1 MKLTV
6 MGSAIRKIVWAEM
19 ALTAA
24 LGASTALAQSQPAAT
39 GTASTATSNG
49 AQALG
54 SAIAASP
61 AAASGSAVAAT
72 PAAAS
77 SAVAAAPGA
86 ASGAKASGA
95 KASTSVHQIKGIQV
109 TGSLIRSSDKVGFN
123 QVQTVT
129 QQDIKKSG
137 AVTVADYLRT
147 LTANSANSWSEST
160 TNNLS
165 AGGSGIAL
173 RGLSEKYT
181 LVLVDGQRVAPYGF
195 FSNGVDTFVD
205 LNTLPINMIDRI
217 EVVKT
222 GAVSQYGSDAIAGV
236 VNIITKQNF
245 HGLELDG
252 SVGSSINGNGG
263 NGTGKLGILAG
274 FGNLTSDGYNV
285 TASISAYKNNGS
297 VLADR
302 DYGASENLTNQPG
315 GTSWLAPSYWV
326 NPVTG
331 NPQALNGGCPFG
343 GSVKPAGTNFATQGS
358 AGTVCGLNTANSIST
373 IPMESRL
380 SGKVHANFKIND
392 STTAFVDFWGSSNQT
407 TQNDGTPTVGV
418 GGLNPPLIWNPATRT
433 LTPFSTT
440 VPVGLYNP
448 FGQPAQLTY
457 AFPNA
462 VSDTVNSNFFRASTG
477 VKGNFSLPY
486 GDWDWSASYGHSQ
499 SIVDNTYTNQL
510 TVSGLQSLYS
520 GNFNYSNP
528 SPGAVNGL
536 FTTTNNIGI
545 SKLDVVDATL
555 STPNLFHLPAGD
567 VGVGFGAQ
575 FMHQSEFLN
584 QGAPTNDGDIVSPPL
599 QSVYGQRNIAAVYYQ
614 FDLPIVRGLTFSQSG
629 RYDHYSDVGGAF
641 SPRFAL
647 RYQPVK
653 AFTAYASYNRGFRAP
668 TFVED
673 ANSSDIV
680 LQPNSQTGQFQTTV
694 ISGNPNLQ
702 PERTQNYNVGFQL
715 APTRTT
721 DIGFDWYK
729 ININNVIGNSTPQAI
744 YGSNGQFLYQT
755 EQYENLG
762 SLSTS
767 GFETTF
773 RQSVPTK
780 IGTFT
785 LSGDWAYVQSYWL
798 NENGVSFNGAGNNLL
813 FSQPFGGSFPRWK
826 GNTRLDW
833 AYHKWDTALTWQ
845 YTGPYSQ
852 AFTVPNA
859 ENSVAS
865 YSVFNLMVTY
875 TGFKHWTIYGGVNN
889 IFNRIPPF
897 DPVWQA
903 PLDYTG
909 YDSSLYAFYGRYA
922 QIGATYKF

>member
-1 MKLTV
+1 MNQTV
-6 MGSAIRKIVWAEM
+6 LNSAIRKIVWAEV

-24 LGASTALAQSQPAAT
+24 LGTTVAFAQTQPAT
-39 GTASTATSNG
+39 PG
-49 AQALG
+49 A
-54 SAIAASP
+54 AAAVPGAAAVAPGGAAAP
-61 AAASGSAVAAT
+61 AAASGAAAAAAK

-77 SAVAAAPGA
+77 GAAA
-86 ASGAKASGA
+86 ASN
-95 KASTSVHQIKGIQV
+95 VHKMQGFQV

-129 QQDIKKSG
+129 QKDIQNSG

-195 FSNGVDTFVD
+195 FSNGVDTFFD

-236 VNIITKQNF
+236 VNIITKHDYQ
-245 HGLELDG
+245 GLQLDG
-252 SVGSSINGNGG
+252 SLGTSINGNGG
-263 NGTGKLGILAG
+263 NGTGKLGILGG

-285 TASISAYKNNGS
+285 TASLSAYKNNGS
-297 VLADR
+297 TLADR
-302 DYGASENLTNQPG
+302 DYGASENFTNQPG
-315 GTSWLAPSYWV
+315 GTSWLAPSYWT
-326 NPVTG
+326 NPTTG
-331 NPQALNGGCPFG
+331 LPQAINGGCPFG
-343 GSVKPAGTNFATQGS
+343 GSVKPANTNFATAGS
-358 AGTVCGLNTANSIST
+358 AGTVCGLNTANSVSA

-380 SGKVHANFKIND
+380 SAKVHADFKIDD
-392 STTAFVDFWGSSNQT
+392 STTAFVDLWGSSNQT

-418 GGLNPPLIWNPATRT
+418 GQYSPPLLYNPTTKT
-433 LTPFSTT
+433 LTTFNT
-440 VPVGLYNP
+440 VVPAGIYNP
-448 FGQPAQLTY
+448 FGQPASLVY
-457 AFPNA
+457 ALPNA
-462 VSDTVNSNFFRASTG
+462 ISETTDSNFFRASTG
-477 VKGNFSLPY
+477 VKGTFSLPY
-486 GDWDWSASYGHSQ
+486 GDWDWAASYGHSQ
-499 SIVDNTYTNQL
+499 DIVDNTYGNEL
-510 TVSGLQSLYS
+510 TVAGLQSLYS
-520 GNFNYSNP
+520 GAFNYSNP
-528 SPGAVNGL
+528 SAAAVNGL
-536 FTTTNNIGI
+536 FAPTNSEGI

-555 STPNLFHLPAGD
+555 STPNLFHLPTGD

-575 FMHQSEFLN
+575 FVHQSEYLN
-584 QGAPTNDGDIVSPPL
+584 QGANTNDGEIVSPAL
-599 QSVYGQRNIAAVYYQ
+599 QSVFGQRNIAAVYYQ
-614 FDLPIVRGLTFSQSG
+614 FDIPLLRDLTFSQSG

-653 AFTAYASYNRGFRAP
+653 AFTTYASYNRGFRAP

-694 ISGNPNLQ
+694 VQGNPNLQ
-702 PERTQNYNVGFQL
+702 PERTKNYNIGFQL
-715 APTRTT
+715 AATRTT

-729 ININNVIGNSTPQAI
+729 IHIDNVIGTSTPQAVL
-744 YGSNGQFLYQT
+744 GSDGQFLYQT
-755 EQYENLG
+755 ENYANLG
-762 SLSTS
+762 TLDTS

-773 RQSVPTK
+773 RQSLPTK

-785 LSGDWAYVQSYWL
+785 LSGDWAYVQSFVL
-798 NENGVSFNGAGNNLL
+798 SEGGVSFNGAGNNML

-826 GNTRLDW
+826 GNTTLDW
-833 AYHKWDTALTWQ
+833 AYHKWDTALTWL

-852 AFTVPNA
+852 AFSVPGA

-875 TGFKHWTIYGGVNN
+875 KGFKHWTIYGGVNN
-889 IFNRIPPF
+889 VFNRVPPF

-909 YDSSLYAFYGRYA
+909 YDSSLYSFYGRYA
-922 QIGATYKF
+922 QIGASYKF